1 MRFQRAPI
9 YLQWALLTSAAADI
23 PYQEYIL
30 APTTRILSPVSIY
43 QTGGDVQNAAALLNS
58 NELGVQCNGS
68 TTFSGNGSYVT
79 LDFGKN
85 IAGGVSFHVD
95 AVSGSNDSI
104 GFTFSESS
112 MYISAQYCDAVQN
125 GAFDLP
131 QWFNDTTPGHYKTGH
146 DFQRGAFRYLTV
158 VHNSTASIS
167 ISNVTVYWA
176 ASPEMANPA
185 AYTGYFHSDDEKL
198 NRVWY
203 AGAYT
208 NQICSADPTTG
219 VSLGAPFAG
228 WYYNYTI
235 ANGSSVLL
243 DGGKRDRIV
252 WPGDI
257 VISGPSIFVS
267 TNSLEPIQNAI
278 DSLFLYQEEDG
289 RLPYAGYPLAQL
301 FGWSFTYHCHTLNN
315 VYDYFMFSG
324 DIDYLGSLWEQYK
337 LGMNYPLQFIDS
349 SGLANVSTLST
360 LSDWGRGG
368 MSGHNIE
375 ANSILFYTL
384 NNALKLAAVMNDTS
398 DFSNWT
404 LSAAGITTA
413 ANNLL
418 WDDSVSLYR
427 DNDTITNGSSATSYP
442 QDGNSWAVISGIA
455 KGERAVA
462 ISDALKARWIRP
474 YGAPAVEA
482 NDGDTISP
490 FATGFELQAHFMAG
504 HPDYA
509 LDLMEFMWADYMLDN
524 PNMTNSTFI
533 EGFGRDGTP
542 LYPVYDND
550 PRVSHAHG
558 WSTAPTSTLTF
569 YAGGLT
575 MTSAAG
581 KTWKVSP
588 ALGGLKTVDASYET
602 PLGSFVVSWTNSTSG
617 LSGTFEV
624 PNSTTGE
631 VSIPLAIESKRMV
644 LEGPR
649 SVQEI
654 QLDGLSTVSV
664 HGLVGGKY
672 TVAVV

>member
-1 MRFQRAPI
+1 MRFQQVPV
-9 YLQWALLTSAAADI
+9 YMPLALLASAAADV

-30 APTTRILSPVSIY
+30 APTTRVLRPVSIY
-43 QTGGDVQNAAALLNS
+43 QTGGDVQNAAALLTPSGTDAQS
-58 NELGVQCNGS
+58 NRS

-95 AVSGSNDSI
+95 AVSGLNDSI

-112 MYISAQYCDAVQN
+112 MYVSAQYCDAVQD

-131 QWFNDTTPGHYKTGH
+131 QWFNNTTPGHYEAGH
-146 DFQRGAFRYLTV
+146 EFQRGAFRYLTV
-158 VHNSTASIS
+158 VHNSTESIS
-167 ISNVTVYWA
+167 LSNVTVYWA

-185 AYTGYFHSDDEKL
+185 AYTGYFHSDNEKL

-228 WYYNYTI
+228 WYYNYTVS
-235 ANGSSVLL
+235 NGSSVLL
-243 DGGKRDRIV
+243 DGGKRDRVV

-267 TNSLEPIQNAI
+267 TNSLEPIRNAI
-278 DSLFLYQEEDG
+278 DSLFLYQEADG
-289 RLPYAGYPLAQL
+289 RLPAAGYPLAQL
-301 FGWSFTYHCHTLNN
+301 FAWSFTYHCHTLND

-324 DIDYLGSLWEQYK
+324 DTDFLASLWEQYK

-349 SGLANVSTLST
+349 SGLANVTT
-360 LSDWGRGG
+360 ISDWGRGG

-375 ANSILFYTL
+375 ANAILFYTL
-384 NNALKLAAVMNDTS
+384 KNALKLAAIMNDTS
-398 DFSNWT
+398 ESKNWE
-404 LSAAGITTA
+404 LSAAGIPIA

-427 DNDTITNGSSATSYP
+427 DNDTITIGSSATSYP
-442 QDGNSWAVISGIA
+442 QDGNSWAVIGGIA
-455 KGERAVA
+455 NGKRAVA

-509 LDLMEFMWADYMLDN
+509 LELMEFMWADYMLDN

-533 EGFGRDGTP
+533 EGFGHDGTP
-542 LYPVYDND
+542 LYPVYNND

-558 WSTAPTSTLTF
+558 WSTAPTSMLTF

-575 MTSAAG
+575 MTSVAG

-588 ALGGLKTVDASYET
+588 ALGGLKTVEASYET
-602 PLGSFVVSWTNSTSG
+602 PLGSFVVSWTNNTSG

-631 VSIPLAIESKRMV
+631 INIPLAIGSKKMI
-644 LEGPR
+644 LEGPHGA
-649 SVQEI
+649 QEL
-654 QLDGLSTVSV
+654 QLDNASTANVQGLS
-664 HGLVGGKY
+664 GGKY
-672 TVAVV
+672 TVTVV

>member
-1 MRFQRAPI
+1 MRFQQVPV
-9 YLQWALLTSAAADI
+9 YMQWALLASAAAGV

-30 APTTRILSPVSIY
+30 APTTRVLSPVSIY
-43 QTGGDVQNAAALLNS
+43 QIGGDVQNAAALLTPS
-58 NELGVQCNGS
+58 EAGAQCNGS

-95 AVSGSNDSI
+95 AVSGLNESI

-112 MYISAQYCDAVQN
+112 MYVSAQHCDAVQE

-131 QWFNDTTPGHYKTGH
+131 QWFNNTTPGHYEAGH
-146 DFQRGAFRYLTV
+146 EFQRGAFRYLTV
-158 VHNSTASIS
+158 VHNSTESIS
-167 ISNVTVYWA
+167 LSNVTVYWA

-185 AYTGYFHSDDEKL
+185 AYTGYFHSDNEKL

-228 WYYNYTI
+228 WYYNYTVS
-235 ANGSSVLL
+235 NGSSVLL
-243 DGGKRDRIV
+243 DGGKRDRVV

-267 TNSLEPIQNAI
+267 TNSLEPIRNAI
-278 DSLFLYQEEDG
+278 DSLFLYQESDG
-289 RLPYAGYPLAQL
+289 RLPYAGNPLAQL
-301 FGWSFTYHCHTLNN
+301 FPWSFTYHCHTLNDF
-315 VYDYFMFSG
+315 YDYFMFSG
-324 DIDYLGSLWEQYK
+324 DIDYLASLWEQYK

-349 SGLANVSTLST
+349 SGLANITTIT

-384 NNALKLAAVMNDTS
+384 KNALELAAIMNDTS
-398 DFSNWT
+398 ESSSWER
-404 LSAAGITTA
+404 SAAGIPTA

-427 DNDTITNGSSATSYP
+427 DNDTITKGSSATSYP

-455 KGERAVA
+455 NGIRAVA
-462 ISDALKARWIRP
+462 VSDALKARWIRP

-490 FATGFELQAHFMAG
+490 FATGFELRAHFMAG
-504 HPDYA
+504 HSDYA

-533 EGFGRDGTP
+533 EGFGHDGTP
-542 LYPVYDND
+542 LYPVYNND

-558 WSTAPTSTLTF
+558 WSTAPTSMLTF
-569 YAGGLT
+569 FAGGLT

-588 ALGGLKTVDASYET
+588 ALGGLKTVEASYKT
-602 PLGSFVVSWTNSTSG
+602 PLGSFAVSWTNNACG

-631 VSIPLAIESKRMV
+631 INIPIAIGSKKMI
-644 LEGPR
+644 LEGPEG
-649 SVQEI
+649 VQEI
-654 QLDGLSTVSV
+654 QLDGSATANVQ
-664 HGLVGGKY
+664 GLGGGRY
-672 TVAVV
+672 TVTVG

>member
-1 MRFQRAPI
+1 MRFLPVPVCM
-9 YLQWALLTSAAADI
+9 QWALLASAAADV

-30 APTTRILSPVSIY
+30 APTTRVLSPVSIY
-43 QTGGDVQNAAALLNS
+43 QTGGDVQNAAALLNPIGAGAQS
-58 NELGVQCNGS
+58 NGS

-95 AVSGSNDSI
+95 AVSGWSDSI

-112 MYISAQYCDAVQN
+112 MYVSAQYCDAVQD

-131 QWFNDTTPGHYKTGH
+131 QWFNNTTPGHYEASH
-146 DFQRGAFRYLTV
+146 EFQRGAFRYLTV
-158 VHNSTASIS
+158 VHNSTETIS

-185 AYTGYFHSDDEKL
+185 AYTGYFHSDNDKL

-228 WYYNYTI
+228 WYYNYTVS
-235 ANGSSVLL
+235 NGSSVLL
-243 DGGKRDRIV
+243 DGGKRDRVV

-267 TNSLEPIQNAI
+267 TNSLEPIRNAI
-278 DSLFLYQEEDG
+278 DSLFLYQEVDG
-289 RLPYAGYPLAQL
+289 RLPAAGYPLAQL
-301 FGWSFTYHCHTLNN
+301 FAWSFTYHCHTLNN
-315 VYDYFMFSG
+315 VYDYYMFSG
-324 DIDYLGSLWEQYK
+324 DIDYLRSLWEQYK
-337 LGMNYPLQFIDS
+337 LGINYPLQFIDS
-349 SGLANVSTLST
+349 SGLANVTTLA

-384 NNALKLAAVMNDTS
+384 QNALKLAVIMNDTS
-398 DFSNWT
+398 ESNRWE
-404 LSAAGITTA
+404 LSASGIPIA

-418 WDDSVSLYR
+418 WDESVSLYR
-427 DNDTITNGSSATSYP
+427 DNDTIANGSPATSYP
-442 QDGNSWAVISGIA
+442 QDGNSWAVIAGIA
-455 KGERAVA
+455 NGTRAAAV
-462 ISDALKARWIRP
+462 SDALKARWIRP

-490 FATGFELQAHFMAG
+490 FATGFELRAHFMAG
-504 HPDYA
+504 HPDSA
-509 LDLMEFMWADYMLDN
+509 LDLMEFMWADYMLGD
-524 PNMTNSTFI
+524 PRMTNSTFI

-542 LYPVYDND
+542 LYPVYNND

-558 WSTAPTSTLTF
+558 WSTAPTSLLTF

-588 ALGGLKTVDASYET
+588 ALGGLRTVKASYET
-602 PLGSFVVSWTNSTSG
+602 PLGSFVVSWTNYTCG

-631 VSIPLAIESKRMV
+631 INIPLAIGSKK
-644 LEGPR
+644 LILKGPEGAR
-649 SVQEI
+649 ELQLNSSSTANI
-654 QLDGLSTVSV
+654 QGL
-664 HGLVGGKY
+664 GGGKY
-672 TVAVV
+672 TVTVV

>member
-1 MRFQRAPI
+1 MRFQRGPI
-9 YLQWALLTSAAADI
+9 YLQWALFASAAADI

-43 QTGGDVQNAAALLNS
+43 QTAGDVQNAAALLNS
-58 NELGVQCNGS
+58 NELGVQCNRS

-146 DFQRGAFRYLTV
+146 NFQRGAFRYLTV

-185 AYTGYFHSDDEKL
+185 AYTGYFHSDNEKL

-289 RLPYAGYPLAQL
+289 RLPYAGIPLGAIQAWDEL
-301 FGWSFTYHCHTLNN
+301 
-315 VYDYFMFSG
+315 
-324 DIDYLGSLWEQYK
+324 
-337 LGMNYPLQFIDS
+337 PLQFIDS

-404 LSAAGITTA
+404 LSAASITTA

-427 DNDTITNGSSATSYP
+427 DNDTITNGASATSYP

-524 PNMTNSTFI
+524 LNMTNSTFI

-542 LYPVYDND
+542 LYPVYNND

-581 KTWKVSP
+581 ETWKVSP

-602 PLGSFVVSWTNSTSG
+602 PLGSFVVSWKNNTSG

-631 VSIPLAIESKRMV
+631 VSIPLAIGSKRMV
-644 LEGPR
+644 LEGPK

-654 QLDGLSTVSV
+654 QLDGLSTATV

-672 TVAVV
+672 TVTVV